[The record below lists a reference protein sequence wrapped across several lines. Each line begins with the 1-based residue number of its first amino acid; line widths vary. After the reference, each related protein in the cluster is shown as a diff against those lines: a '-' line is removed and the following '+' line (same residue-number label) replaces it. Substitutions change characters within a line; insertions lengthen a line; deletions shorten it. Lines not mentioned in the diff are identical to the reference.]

1 VTEEVADEEVKVYTM
16 NGSECKNSPF
26 QQMNLRKI
34 IKEVLTQERAT
45 SSQRPIR
52 ALEVMHHQFC
62 GCPDLPLS
70 SKTGG
75 PDPVLHKSHGGAK
88 SPTQTEDE
96 IIVDSIEEENWET
109 VSYSK
114 RKVPTSPHQ

>member
-1 VTEEVADEEVKVYTM
+1 VADEEVKVYTM

-45 SSQRPIR
+45 SSQRPIK

-75 PDPVLHKSHGGAK
+75 PDQVSHKSHGGAK
-88 SPTQTEDE
+88 SPAQTEDE

>member
-1 VTEEVADEEVKVYTM
+1 MADEEVKVYIL

-62 GCPDLPLS
+62 GCPDLPLNP
-70 SKTGG
+70 KLGG
-75 PDPVLHKSHGGAK
+75 PDPALHKSQGGAK